1 MREIVVDGGSG
12 GREGFDA
19 LGLALVDGPRDVLGD
34 VLAEGEDAAVADGA
48 VGAEEG
54 WWRGG
59 ELVGE
64 VMRGRGEMGV
74 GGCVLK

>member
-1 MREIVVDGGSG
+1 MREIVVDGCLG

-19 LGLALVDGPRDVLGD
+19 LRLALVDGPRDVLGD

-54 WWRGG
+54 
-59 ELVGE
+59 
-64 VMRGRGEMGV
+64 
-74 GGCVLK
+74 